1 MAVSVETDRWG
12 DGGGSGRRGGG
23 DASTATVAGA
33 SVVIADGRRL
43 ADVTEV
49 MVATKVAVA
58 DMQVDT
64 LRLLPFLLL
73 EVVVTFG
80 GRRQMEVMEFD
91 MGDGDKRGN
100 NSSAIVVAVV
110 SAV

>member
-1 MAVSVETDRWG
+1 M
-12 DGGGSGRRGGG
+12 
-23 DASTATVAGA
+23 
-33 SVVIADGRRL
+33 
-43 ADVTEV
+43 
-49 MVATKVAVA
+49 ATKVAV
-58 DMQVDT
+58 V
-64 LRLLPFLLL
+64 LLL

-100 NSSAIVVAVV
+100 NSTAIVVAVV